1 LPWGLIPDNVIVA
14 SGSGANSEAVADMA
28 LALALSALKFIPF
41 YQNEMKM
48 DLWKRRVSKDLDA
61 LTAVILGT
69 GSIGKAIAKRLKAF
83 GMRVVGVSRSGNQ
96 VEGLIV

>member
-1 LPWGLIPDNVIVA
+1 
-14 SGSGANSEAVADMA
+14 
-28 LALALSALKFIPF
+28 
-41 YQNEMKM
+41 MKM

-83 GMRVVGVSRSGNQ
+83 GMRVVGVSRSGIQ
-96 VEGLIV
+96 VEGFDSVASSADWSSEPYGDLIVIALPLNRDSYHMIDKDVLSG